1 MRCGT
6 AKRRISDA
14 LDGALGEGPAA
25 RLERHLRGCPG
36 CRAYHQGMSRIQ
48 AEAAGLA
55 DPGLAPEDWAA
66 LSQRLEGRLARE
78 GMGRSRPLR
87 PAYWKA
93 AWAGVGLLALLF
105 ALAYL
110 AGLRPRTAIVPVPL
124 SFEDSVARVMG
135 EVGANPD
142 LAGAFAREIAAS
154 IAEAVQPEG
163 GEETVSFGDNPFLWE
178 ALTDGEV
185 GYINAELE
193 KELGRGGLS

>member
-1 MRCGT
+1 MRCQT

-25 RLERHLRGCPG
+25 LLERHLQGCPG
-36 CRAYHQGMSRIQ
+36 CRAYRESLSRIQ
-48 AEAAGLA
+48 GGAAGLA

-66 LSQRLEGRLARE
+66 LHRRLEGRLARDGAGE
-78 GMGRSRPLR
+78 SRPLR
-87 PAYWKA
+87 PAFWKA
-93 AWAGVGLLALLF
+93 AWAGAGLLALLF

-110 AGLRPRTAIVPVPL
+110 AGLRPRTPAVPVPL
-124 SFEDSVARVMG
+124 SFEDSVAQVMG

-154 IAEAVQPEG
+154 IAEAVQPGG
-163 GEETVSFGDNPFLWE
+163 GEEIVTFGDNPFLWE
-178 ALTDGEV
+178 GLTDGEV
-185 GYINAELE
+185 GFINAELE